1 MSAIPTDEPAQEAPP
16 SLDTQQI
23 QQQLQQQ
30 DAQLNPQQPVSAE
43 PNRKRSSIYYL
54 LPSLSLIF
62 VQISEGT
69 LGAEGLCCLSH
80 WQNKM

>member
-1 MSAIPTDEPAQEAPP
+1 MSAIPTDEPAQD
-16 SLDTQQI
+16 DTQQI

-30 DAQLNPQQPVSAE
+30 DAQLNSQPVSAE
-43 PNRKRSSIYYL
+43 PNRKRMSVL
-54 LPSLSLIF
+54 FMLFQCLIL

-69 LGAEGLCCLSH
+69 VSTEGLCCLSH